1 MEEVEEEKTSWELE
15 ETAENRSFFTQ
26 LTSTYLLGVKSA
38 DFLVGGVLGGGGAL
52 GEGVAAGA
60 AVLDEAVG
68 GRVET
73 GTASG
78 VEMVDFTGI
87 SFPVIGRMILEILS
101 SADLN
106 IEPAL
111 ASD

>member
-1 MEEVEEEKTSWELE
+1 MEG
-15 ETAENRSFFTQ
+15 TAENKCFFTQ
-26 LTSTYLLGVKSA
+26 LTSKSLLGVKAA

-101 SADLN
+101 SADLDM
-106 IEPAL
+106 EPAL